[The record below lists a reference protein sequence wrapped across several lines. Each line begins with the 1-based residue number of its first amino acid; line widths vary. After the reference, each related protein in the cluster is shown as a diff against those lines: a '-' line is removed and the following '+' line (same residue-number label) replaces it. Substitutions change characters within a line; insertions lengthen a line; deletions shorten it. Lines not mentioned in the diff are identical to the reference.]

1 MKEKDFWE
9 NKKVFVTG
17 STGFIGRWLV
27 NELLSK
33 GAKVFA
39 LVRNSADQT
48 LRNKGLEKGML
59 ELIIGRVEDLD
70 ILETAIRSN
79 KIEIIFHLA
88 AKNINIGSA
97 LSPLSTFETNLR
109 GSYNLLEAVRRQSK
123 QISGIILASSK
134 EAEIFRGKGAKSRD
148 KRHPYEV
155 SKTCVE
161 LIANAYADTFGLNI
175 AIVKSENVYGGR
187 DLNWNRL
194 IPGTIRFISKG
205 ERPVIRSGGD
215 IQRDYVYIK
224 DVIKAYLQLGEL
236 ISIETLENKIFYLG
250 TEKNTSTFEIV
261 KKICRLMNVNTG
273 DFEVRNH
280 GFDER
285 KQTIQS
291 TEKTKRLLH
300 WSPKFDIDTGL
311 KETIEWYDMYFS
323 KKLKVLE
330 NSKSK

>member
-48 LRNKGLEKGML
+48 LRNKGLEKGIL

-70 ILETAIRSN
+70 IIETAIRSS

-88 AKNINIGSA
+88 SKNINIGNT

-123 QISGIILASSK
+123 QISGVILASSK
-134 EAEIFRGKGAKSRD
+134 EAEIYHGEGAKSRE

-175 AIVKSENVYGGR
+175 AIVRSENVYGGR

-194 IPGTIRFISKG
+194 IPGTINYISKG
-205 ERPVIRSGGD
+205 KRPVIRSDGN
-215 IQRDYVYIK
+215 IKRDYVYIK
-224 DVIKAYLQLGEL
+224 DVIDAYLRLGEL
-236 ISIETLENKIFYLG
+236 IYNEKHENKIFYLG
-250 TEKNTSTFEIV
+250 TEQNITTYEIV
-261 KKICRLMNVNTG
+261 KKICRLMNVNP
-273 DFEVRNH
+273 DHHELRCQ

-285 KQTIQS
+285 EQTIQS
-291 TEKTKRLLH
+291 TQKTRELLH
-300 WSPKFDIDTGL
+300 WSPNFDIDTGL
-311 KETIEWYDMYFS
+311 KETVEWYDNYFS
-323 KKLKVLE
+323 KK
-330 NSKSK
+330 

>member
-48 LRNKGLEKGML
+48 LRNKGLEKGIL

-70 ILETAIRSN
+70 IIETAIRSS

-88 AKNINIGSA
+88 SKNINIGNT

-123 QISGIILASSK
+123 QISGVILASSK
-134 EAEIFRGKGAKSRD
+134 EAEIYHGEGAKSRE

-175 AIVKSENVYGGR
+175 AIVRSENVYGGR

-194 IPGTIRFISKG
+194 IPGTINYISKG
-205 ERPVIRSGGD
+205 KRPVIRSDGN
-215 IQRDYVYIK
+215 IKRDYVYIK
-224 DVIKAYLQLGEL
+224 DVIDAYLRLGEL
-236 ISIETLENKIFYLG
+236 IYNEKHENKIFYLG
-250 TEKNTSTFEIV
+250 TEQNITTYEIV
-261 KKICRLMNVNTG
+261 KKICRLMNVNPDHHELRG
-273 DFEVRNH
+273 Q

-285 KQTIQS
+285 EQTIQS
-291 TEKTKRLLH
+291 TQKTRELLH
-300 WSPKFDIDTGL
+300 WSPNFDIDTGL
-311 KETIEWYDMYFS
+311 KETVEWYDNYFS
-323 KKLKVLE
+323 KK
-330 NSKSK
+330 